1 MYGIYN
7 QVLVI
12 NSETKTIALSFS
24 PTVVGLTNVHN
35 TTTHRVLLGKPD

>member
-24 PTVVGLTNVHN
+24 PTVVSLTNVHN